1 MDQGL
6 FDDILK
12 MSDLD
17 ATRNNR
23 IKNANRKQ
31 NKQQPIPPQPI
42 VDRGQYFLNSLH
54 IDDPFSR
61 LFPIQID
68 RICPGCPTVLVRNF
82 DTNISFVTL
91 DLIFAISQGILTGFS
106 EDHYA
111 VIDDISRNEVDMI
124 DGRAGDPPQSLITGP
139 ADE

>member
-12 MSDLD
+12 MPDLD
-17 ATRNNR
+17 TTRNNR

-31 NKQQPIPPQPI
+31 NKQQPIPPQSI

-91 DLIFAISQGILTGFS
+91 KPMPD
-106 EDHYA
+106 
-111 VIDDISRNEVDMI
+111 EVKYRRERKLAES
-124 DGRAGDPPQSLITGP
+124 GSGSNQ
-139 ADE
+139 